1 MLRRARRFHKATP
14 LLRAAWCHLQV
25 HENRLPTRR

>member
-1 MLRRARRFHKATP
+1 MLRRARSFDISTP

-25 HENRLPTRR
+25 HENRFARS